1 MPRCDNMAGTVF
13 RPALVAL
20 LGGITLALAA
30 CGGAG
35 DEGAATASPVPARTG
50 AAASPTVAGSPAPT
64 ATPAASEA
72 DRAAAAKTII
82 GGVVDAACTPSPETP
97 ACTVPKPSL
106 GTPERG
112 TAAFGISSY
121 PGGGVMKFLGQTP
134 EGEWKL
140 WFGTQNI
147 AYQLTV
153 LPGDMRVCAGGAGL
167 NVRASPAVE
176 GESLTLLN
184 DGTIISVDRFVLTE
198 SGTRSATTGV
208 QAGFGW
214 YHLTSPKEGWAFSK
228 YLSVAS
234 LGDCSL
240 HDAQVV
246 RE

>member
-1 MPRCDNMAGTVF
+1 MAGTVF

-20 LGGITLALAA
+20 LGGIALALAA
-30 CGGAG
+30 CAGAG
-35 DEGAATASPVPARTG
+35 DEGAGTASPVPARTG
-50 AAASPTVAGSPAPT
+50 AAASATVAGSPAPT

-121 PGGGVMKFLGQTP
+121 PGGGAMEFLGQTP
-134 EGEWKL
+134 EGEWKF
-140 WFGTQNI
+140 WFGTQST

-153 LPGDMRVCAGGAGL
+153 LPGEMRVCAGGAGL
-167 NVRASPAVE
+167 NVRASSAAE
-176 GESLTLLN
+176 SESLALLN
-184 DGTIISVDRFVLTE
+184 DDRIISVDRFVLTE
-198 SGTRSATTGV
+198 PGTRSATTGV

-234 LGDCSL
+234 LGDCSV
-240 HDAQVV
+240 HDALV

>member
-1 MPRCDNMAGTVF
+1 
-13 RPALVAL
+13 LVAL
-20 LGGITLALAA
+20 LAGIALALAA
-30 CGGAG
+30 CAGGGNEGAG
-35 DEGAATASPVPARTG
+35 TASPVPARTG
-50 AAASPTVAGSPAPT
+50 AAASATVASSPAPT

-72 DRAAAAKTII
+72 DRAAAAAKTII

-97 ACTVPKPSL
+97 DCTIPNPSL
-106 GTPERG
+106 GTPQHG

-121 PGGGVMKFLGQTP
+121 PGGGAMEFLGQTP
-134 EGEWKL
+134 EGEWKF
-140 WFGTQNI
+140 WFGTQST

-198 SGTRSATTGV
+198 SGTTSPTGV
-208 QAGFGW
+208 LQAGFGW

-234 LGDCSL
+234 LGDCSV
-240 HDAQVV
+240 HDALVG
-246 RE
+246 E